1 MPNMGGV
8 AKHAS
13 SGFLSVVSLL
23 FVISSL
29 FLFIA
34 KNLLFSGWTAE
45 YANITPLRWVSATVV
60 PVIVVTWGH
69 GRKSLS
75 TSGALLALVVGFTLT
90 LAHYSFFLCLLAFFI
105 SSSKATKY
113 KQEVKK
119 TFESDFKEGGQ
130 RNWLQVLCNGAMAT
144 ELALLYLLDVG
155 SADLPVDFRHQYRA
169 SWLGM
174 GVLGAV
180 ACCNGDTWAS
190 ELGSV
195 ISKADPFLITTFQ
208 KVPKGT
214 NGGVTLVGL
223 TSSLLGG
230 LVIGVAYYFGIF
242 MAASRVDMAIAPCQL
257 LVILVGGLGGLLGSL
272 LDSLIGATLQFSG
285 RDIKTGKIVEVARE
299 GVVPISGKMVLDNHS
314 VNLVSSILTALIL
327 PKVAL
332 AMGL

>member
-1 MPNMGGV
+1 MGG
-8 AKHAS
+8 S
-13 SGFLSVVSLL
+13 
-23 FVISSL
+23 
-29 FLFIA
+29 
-34 KNLLFSGWTAE
+34 
-45 YANITPLRWVSATVV
+45 
-60 PVIVVTWGH
+60 
-69 GRKSLS
+69 
-75 TSGALLALVVGFTLT
+75 LLALIVGFTLS
-90 LAHYSFFLCLLAFFI
+90 LAHYSFFLSLN
-105 SSSKATKY
+105 KATKF

-130 RNWLQVLCNGAMAT
+130 RTWLQVLCNGAMAT

-155 SADLPVDFRHQYRA
+155 SADLPVDFRNQYRA